1 LFNRFKG
8 DTMTTKSM
16 TKLAAALGVA
26 LSAAA
31 FSPSWAQDAGP
42 KTREQVRAELLEA
55 QRTGDI
61 MADGETGKKLNEV
74 FPNAYPAKSST
85 AGLTREQVKAE
96 LVEAQ
101 RRGDVMVDGETGRKL
116 NELGPQFKEPGRGQ
130 YTGR

>member
-1 LFNRFKG
+1 MIR
-8 DTMTTKSM
+8 KST
-16 TKLAAALGVA
+16 TKLAAALGIA

-61 MADGETGKKLNEV
+61 MADGETGKMLNEV

-85 AGLTREQVKAE
+85 AGLTREPVRSD
-96 LVEAQ
+96 LNDAQ
-101 RRGDVMVDGETGRKL
+101 RRVGGESGRTL
-116 NELGPQFKEPGRGQ
+116 NEPNSKQSSSQ
-130 YTGR
+130 